1 MIRLLFLLLPLAFL
15 LSCDDK
21 DTITLPGPESVVR
34 YKLNG
39 NLVEIK
45 GSLLN
50 SPAGSSLK
58 EEVRKEGTGSRV
70 YNYLK
75 AFNSTDTF
83 HFFKTDY
90 LGINTYTIR
99 PSDVSGYT
107 AASFSSGAH
116 QLKGSLGTSANTEF
130 TLTVDRRSEG
140 TVDGRFYGTATDA
153 RTGALVTLSEGE
165 FKNVWMTQ

>member
-50 SPAGSSLK
+50 TPAGSSLQ
-58 EEVRKEGTGSRV
+58 EEVRREGTGSRV

-83 HFFKTDY
+83 NFFKADY

-107 AASFSSGAH
+107 ASFSSGAH
-116 QLKGSLGTSANTEF
+116 HLKGSLGTSANTEF
-130 TLTVDRRSEG
+130 TLIVDRRSEG
-140 TVDGRFYGTATDA
+140 TVDGRFFGTAIDA
-153 RTGALVTLSEGE
+153 RSGALVTLSEGE